1 MPVFIDVF
9 NKKSPRPWRE
19 VPLPFPFYC
28 PEEGREKKKKKKTVV
43 SDLSLRLEN
52 VHCPSEDVPGS
63 PWAVRG
69 LNAGMPAAF
78 QGYTCLLV
86 SSQLQRRAVTV
97 WPGAGL
103 AFSPAPEAPT
113 LTRAAGLGWAR
124 RPRQVRSI
132 TRR

>member
-1 MPVFIDVF
+1 MF
-9 NKKSPRPWRE
+9 
-19 VPLPFPFYC
+19 
-28 PEEGREKKKKKKTVV
+28 TV
-43 SDLSLRLEN
+43 
-52 VHCPSEDVPGS
+52 PSEDVPGS

-113 LTRAAGLGWAR
+113 STRAAGLGWAH
-124 RPRQVRSI
+124 RPRLHTCKSRVFQLQVRSI